1 MKRSLV
7 QVPLALSG
15 LLLALVALANLLAPV
30 HPLIKPSLQALAL
43 LGYSLLFTR
52 IFAVWSKT
60 RTELGQPIVASCFA
74 TLFMGLLL
82 LTASLPILPLGIGKG
97 IWLTLVLLYGAYI
110 VYFSI
115 RFISQRKL
123 ELVFPSWFI
132 VYVGFAMVGV
142 TAPVYQAFRLGWFS
156 LIFAG
161 ISFAIL
167 LPVVVYRL
175 LRVKLVQAQYLLLAI
190 FAAPTALLLT
200 AYLQLAEQVDLR
212 LLVFLLVLSQS
223 FYLTVVLS
231 LRRLTKNGFSPLFA
245 AFTFPLVSS
254 AISLKL
260 TLGKLVGLQSL
271 LSFVLQVEII
281 LATLVIAGVAFL
293 YVNHL
298 SRELVSVW
306 SSAEE
311 SV

>member
-43 LGYSLLFTR
+43 LGYSILFSR
-52 IFAVWSKT
+52 IFTVWSKT
-60 RTELGQPIVASCFA
+60 RAELGQPIVASCFA

-82 LTASLPILPLGIGKG
+82 LVASLPPLPLGIGKG
-97 IWLTLVLLYGAYI
+97 IWLTLVTLYGIYI
-110 VYFSI
+110 VFFSY
-115 RFISQRKL
+115 RFIVPRRL

-167 LPVVVYRL
+167 LPVVMYRL
-175 LRVKLVQAQYLLLAI
+175 LRVKLVQAQFPLLAI

-212 LLVFLLVLSQS
+212 LLVFLLILSQS
-223 FYLTVVLS
+223 FYLAVVFS

-245 AFTFPLVSS
+245 AFTFPFVSS

-306 SSAEE
+306 FSAEE

>member
-1 MKRSLV
+1 MKRSLT

-15 LLLALVALANLLAPV
+15 LLLALVALANLLATV

-43 LGYSLLFTR
+43 LGYVLLFSR
-52 IFAVWSKT
+52 IVGVWSKT
-60 RTELGQPIVASCFA
+60 RAELGQPIIASCFA

-82 LTASLPILPLGIGKG
+82 LTASLSILPLGIGKG

-110 VYFSI
+110 VFFSY
-115 RFISQRKL
+115 RFIGQRKL

-142 TAPVYQAFRLGWFS
+142 TAPVYQTFSLGWLS
-156 LIFAG
+156 LIFSG

-167 LPVVVYRL
+167 LPVVLYRL
-175 LRVKLVQAQYLLLAI
+175 IRVKLVLAQFPLLAI

-200 AYLQLAEQVDLR
+200 AYLQLANQVDPR

-223 FYLTVVLS
+223 LYLAVVLS
-231 LRRLTKNGFSPLFA
+231 LRVLTQNGFSPLFA

-260 TLGKLVGLQSL
+260 TLGKLESLQGIL
-271 LSFVLQVEII
+271 APVLQLEII
-281 LATLVIAGVAFL
+281 LATLVIGGVALL
-293 YVNHL
+293 YANYLFKELATVWTTA
-298 SRELVSVW
+298 REGV
-306 SSAEE
+306 
-311 SV
+311 

>member
-1 MKRSLV
+1 M
-7 QVPLALSG
+7 
-15 LLLALVALANLLAPV
+15 
-30 HPLIKPSLQALAL
+30 
-43 LGYSLLFTR
+43 
-52 IFAVWSKT
+52 
-60 RTELGQPIVASCFA
+60 VASCFA

-82 LTASLPILPLGIGKG
+82 LIASLPPLPLGIGKG
-97 IWLTLVLLYGAYI
+97 IWLTLVALYGIYI

-175 LRVKLVQAQYLLLAI
+175 LRVKLVQAQFPLLAI
-190 FAAPTALLLT
+190 FAAPTALFLT
-200 AYLQLAEQVDLR
+200 AYLQLAEQVDLC

-223 FYLTVVLS
+223 LYLIVVLS

>member
-43 LGYSLLFTR
+43 LGYGLLFSR
-52 IFAVWSKT
+52 IFSVWSKT

-82 LTASLPILPLGIGKG
+82 LVASLPPLPLGIGKG
-97 IWLTLVLLYGAYI
+97 IWLTLVALYGIYI

-142 TAPVYQAFRLGWFS
+142 TAPVYQAFRLGCFS

-167 LPVVVYRL
+167 LPVVVHRL
-175 LRVKLVQAQYLLLAI
+175 LRVKLVQAQFPLLAI

-245 AFTFPLVSS
+245 AFTFPFVSS

-306 SSAEE
+306 SSAGE

>member
-30 HPLIKPSLQALAL
+30 HSLIKPSLQALAL

-60 RTELGQPIVASCFA
+60 RTELGHPIVASCFA

-82 LTASLPILPLGIGKG
+82 LIASLPPLPLGIGKG
-97 IWLTLVLLYGAYI
+97 IWLTLVALYGIYI

-175 LRVKLVQAQYLLLAI
+175 LRVKLVQAQFPLLAI

-200 AYLQLAEQVDLR
+200 AYLQLAEQVDLC
-212 LLVFLLVLSQS
+212 LLVFLLVLSQ
-223 FYLTVVLS
+223 FLYLTVVLS

-245 AFTFPLVSS
+245 TFTFPFVSS

-293 YVNHL
+293 YINHL

>member
-15 LLLALVALANLLAPV
+15 LLLALVALGDLLAPV
-30 HPLIKPSLQALAL
+30 HPLIKPSLQTLAL
-43 LGYSLLFTR
+43 LGYSILFSR

-74 TLFMGLLL
+74 TLFMGLLML
-82 LTASLPILPLGIGKG
+82 IASLPILPLGIGKG
-97 IWLTLVLLYGAYI
+97 IWLTLVALYGIYI

-132 VYVGFAMVGV
+132 VYVGFAVVGV

-175 LRVKLVQAQYLLLAI
+175 LRVKLVQAQFPLLAI

-200 AYLQLAEQVDLR
+200 AYLQLAEQVDGR
-212 LLVFLLVLSQS
+212 LLVFLLVLSQA
-223 FYLTVVLS
+223 FYLAVVLS
-231 LRRLTKNGFSPLFA
+231 LRQLTKNGFSPLFA

-293 YVNHL
+293 YINHL

>member
-15 LLLALVALANLLAPV
+15 LLLALIALANLLDPV
-30 HPLIKPSLQALAL
+30 HSLIKPSLQALAL

-82 LTASLPILPLGIGKG
+82 LIASLPPLPLGIGKG
-97 IWLTLVLLYGAYI
+97 IWLTLVALYGIYI

-142 TAPVYQAFRLGWFS
+142 TAPVYQALRLGWFS

-175 LRVKLVQAQYLLLAI
+175 LRVKLVQAQFPLLAI

-223 FYLTVVLS
+223 FYLIVVLS

-271 LSFVLQVEII
+271 LFFVLQVEVI

>member
-30 HPLIKPSLQALAL
+30 HPLIKPSLQALVL
-43 LGYSLLFTR
+43 LGYGLLFSR

-82 LTASLPILPLGIGKG
+82 LVASLPPLPLGIGEG
-97 IWLTLVLLYGAYI
+97 IWLTLVALYGIYI
-110 VYFSI
+110 VFFSY

-175 LRVKLVQAQYLLLAI
+175 LRVKLVQAQFPLLAI

-231 LRRLTKNGFSPLFA
+231 LRRLTKNGFSPLVA
-245 AFTFPLVSS
+245 AFTFPFVSS

-260 TLGKLVGLQSL
+260 TLGKLVGLQSP
-271 LSFVLQVEII
+271 LSFVLQVEVI

-298 SRELVSVW
+298 SRELVSAW
-306 SSAEE
+306 FSAGE